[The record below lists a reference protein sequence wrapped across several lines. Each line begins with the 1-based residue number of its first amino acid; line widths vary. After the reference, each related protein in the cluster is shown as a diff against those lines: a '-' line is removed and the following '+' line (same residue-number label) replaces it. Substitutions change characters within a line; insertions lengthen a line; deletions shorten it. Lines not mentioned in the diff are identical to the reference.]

1 MKVSSRLMI
10 ALACGA
16 IVAFFGAAP
25 ALSAPTGSY
34 AATADGTGL
43 TLALIAPGSDT
54 PALSLDVGI
63 THGVLDSVPQVTGEA
78 SGIVQVDTAT
88 TTAPPDADDVV
99 EVLNQTI
106 GDPETV
112 GLQIDV
118 IRGTSESLTSTGPAT
133 HNRGEILGA
142 QVRLSPLVGT
152 PPFAVASES
161 NIDVTPAAVTSEAH
175 SDEVVIPI
183 ELGADLVSPLC
194 DVLGGLS
201 PPLGQAC
208 DEAVENQGPLITL
221 LEVRILPAA
230 VECVLDRAT
239 NTASVPSATAALL
252 EITLFPGTVQE
263 QVISVSLGQTID
275 IGTGTPVA
283 IHAVLGDTATSV
295 DGATATATATA
306 LRLDLL
312 DDPLPTLSIVASE
325 SSCSVTGTPQTIRR
339 PPPAVL
345 PETGAPLGLVYGAGG
360 LMIAIGLG
368 LTRLLRRAA

>member
-43 TLALIAPGSDT
+43 TLALFAPGSDT

-63 THGVLDSVPQVTGEA
+63 THGVLDSIPHVTGEA

-88 TTAPPDADDVV
+88 TVAPPDAEDTVSVV
-99 EVLNQTI
+99 DQDI

-112 GLQIDV
+112 GIHIDLIKGV
-118 IRGTSESLTSTGPAT
+118 SESLTSVGPAT
-133 HNRGEILGA
+133 HNRGEIVGA
-142 QVRLSPLVGT
+142 EIRLSPLLGT

-175 SDEVVIPI
+175 SDEVVIPL
-183 ELGADLVSPLC
+183 ELGREIVSPLC

-201 PPLGQAC
+201 PPLGDAC
-208 DEAVENQGPLITL
+208 DEATSGVEPLVTVF
-221 LEVRILPAA
+221 EVRILPAA
-230 VECVLDRAT
+230 VECVLDQAT
-239 NTASVPSATAALL
+239 NTASVPTATAALL
-252 EITLFPGTVQE
+252 EITLFPGTVDE
-263 QVISVSLGQTID
+263 QTISVSLGQTID
-275 IGTGTPVA
+275 IGTGTPLA
-283 IHAVLGDTATSV
+283 IHAVVGDTATSV
-295 DGATATATATA
+295 DGATATATASA

-312 DDPLPTLSIVASE
+312 DDPLPRISIVASE
-325 SSCSVTGTPQTIRR
+325 SSCTVTGTPQTIRR

-360 LMIAIGLG
+360 LMVAIGLG

>member
-1 MKVSSRLMI
+1 MI

-43 TLALIAPGSDT
+43 TLALFAPGSDT

-63 THGVLDSVPQVTGEA
+63 THGVLDSIPHVTGEA

-88 TTAPPDADDVV
+88 TVAPPDAEDTVSVV
-99 EVLNQTI
+99 DQDI

-112 GLQIDV
+112 GIHIDLIKGV
-118 IRGTSESLTSTGPAT
+118 SESLTSVGPAT
-133 HNRGEILGA
+133 HNRGEIVGA
-142 QVRLSPLVGT
+142 EIRLSPLLGT

-175 SDEVVIPI
+175 SDEVVIPL
-183 ELGADLVSPLC
+183 ELGREIVSPLC

-201 PPLGQAC
+201 PPLGDAC
-208 DEAVENQGPLITL
+208 DEATSGVEPLVTVF
-221 LEVRILPAA
+221 EVRILPAA
-230 VECVLDRAT
+230 VECVLDQAT
-239 NTASVPSATAALL
+239 NTASVPTATAALL
-252 EITLFPGTVQE
+252 EITLFPGTVDE
-263 QVISVSLGQTID
+263 QTISVSLGQTID
-275 IGTGTPVA
+275 IGTGTPLA
-283 IHAVLGDTATSV
+283 IHAVVGDTATSV
-295 DGATATATATA
+295 DGATATATASA

-312 DDPLPTLSIVASE
+312 DDPLPRISIVASE
-325 SSCSVTGTPQTIRR
+325 SSCTVTGTPQTIRR

-360 LMIAIGLG
+360 LMVAIGLG